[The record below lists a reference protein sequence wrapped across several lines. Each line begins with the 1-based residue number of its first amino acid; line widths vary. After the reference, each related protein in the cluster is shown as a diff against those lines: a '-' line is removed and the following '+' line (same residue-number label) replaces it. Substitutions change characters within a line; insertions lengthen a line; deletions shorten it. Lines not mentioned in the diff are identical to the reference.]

1 MLSLSRCLSILK
13 TIAIGAGATAWL
25 AGCSTT
31 VPSDN
36 ETPPERTEVDIPS
49 GTTLKGLI
57 VTPGIYPVSSQ
68 FTPGGLPSLAAPP
81 MILRIAGNSLPEE
94 LRKETDDCWA
104 LMTGFG
110 YEDPDSVRFSSE
122 LFFCTAPN
130 HSVYEAKFSGTVG
143 SESVGLGVPGTAE
156 NLTAIAVYRAI
167 KQYVSA
173 LPKVLPEALTS
184 TDYLKALFDFATVK
198 VFIYRRMG
206 NRRLTT
212 VAVNAGQVVDLI
224 ILNDIRFTQTPLN
237 YKAKP

>member
-1 MLSLSRCLSILK
+1 M
-13 TIAIGAGATAWL
+13 WL

-31 VPSDN
+31 VPTDS
-36 ETPPERTEVDIPS
+36 TSAPKERLEVDIPS
-49 GTTLKGLI
+49 GMTLKGLI
-57 VTPGIYPVSSQ
+57 VTPGIYPVSAQ
-68 FTPGGLPSLAAPP
+68 FVSGGLPSLAAPP
-81 MILRIAGNSLPEE
+81 MILRIAANSLPED

-110 YEDPDSVRFSSE
+110 YESPDSVRFSSE
-122 LFFCTAPN
+122 LLFCTAPN
-130 HSVYEAKFSGTVG
+130 QSVFEARFSGTVG
-143 SESVGLGVPGTAE
+143 TDAVGLGVSGALE
-156 NLTAIAVYRAI
+156 NLTSAAVNSAIA
-167 KQYVSA
+167 QYVYA
-173 LPKVLPEALTS
+173 LPKVLPESLTG
-184 TDYLKALFDFATVK
+184 TDYLKALSDFATVK